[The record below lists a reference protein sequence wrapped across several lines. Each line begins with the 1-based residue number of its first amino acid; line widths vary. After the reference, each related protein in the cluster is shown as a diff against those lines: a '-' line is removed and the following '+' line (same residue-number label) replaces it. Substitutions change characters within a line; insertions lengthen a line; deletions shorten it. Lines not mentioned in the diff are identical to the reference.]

1 MNAVPVRKALQYGAL
16 AASVV
21 LAGALALPKL
31 AHAYPDQAIE
41 LIISFPP
48 AGATDA
54 LARAVA
60 QGLSKEL
67 GQNVVVQNRPGAG
80 GAIGLMA
87 AARARAD
94 GYQLYLAATTNQAI
108 AAATYANQEASLL
121 DDFVPVGQVGYAP
134 HALVVPASS
143 PVKSVAEL
151 VAYVKSE
158 PGQYNFASQ
167 GTGTLS
173 HLESELFVAS
183 NGLDMVHVPYKG
195 STHALPD
202 VVNGSS
208 AMMFDSLI
216 GSMPMVQA
224 GKLRYLAV
232 ASESRVSVLPDV
244 PTLAEA
250 GVRGVVANNVFG
262 LFAPKGVPPE
272 VVERLARALETAVAD
287 AALKER
293 LARQGSE
300 LVYAPAH
307 ELAQTIAD
315 EHRFWGGV
323 VKKAGLTPQ

>member
-1 MNAVPVRKALQYGAL
+1 MNAVQMRKALQYGAL

-21 LAGALALPKL
+21 LAGAMGFTKP
-31 AHAYPDQAIE
+31 AHAYPDKAIE

-60 QGLSKEL
+60 QGLTEEL
-67 GQNVVVQNRPGAG
+67 GQNIVVQNRPGAG
-80 GAIGLMA
+80 GAIGLVA
-87 AARARAD
+87 AARARPD

-121 DDFVPVGQVGYAP
+121 DDFEPIGQVGYAP
-134 HALVVPASS
+134 HALVVPASL

-151 VAYVKSE
+151 VAYVKE
-158 PGQYNFASQ
+158 KPGQYNFASQ

-183 NGLDMVHVPYKG
+183 NDLDMVHVPYKG

-208 AMMFDSLI
+208 VMMFDSLI

-250 GVRGVVANNVFG
+250 GVTGVVANNVFG

-272 VVERLARALETAVAD
+272 VVERLSVALKSAVAD
-287 AALKER
+287 PALKER
-293 LARQGSE
+293 LASQGSE
-300 LVYAPAH
+300 LVYAPAD

-315 EHRFWGGV
+315 EHRFWADV